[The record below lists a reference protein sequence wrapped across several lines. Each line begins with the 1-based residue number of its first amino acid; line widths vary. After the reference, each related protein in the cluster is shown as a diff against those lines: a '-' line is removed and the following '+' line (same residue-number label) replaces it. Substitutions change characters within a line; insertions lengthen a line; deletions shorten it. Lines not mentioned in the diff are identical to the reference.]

1 MGQLRAEY
9 IATLNQCFDEKELSL
24 EFKVLIRKK
33 ARVIYVQNI
42 TNLSLEFYI
51 LIKEGKGQMCRIY
64 LNKA

>member
-24 EFKVLIRKK
+24 EFKVLIRQK

-42 TNLSLEFYI
+42 TNLSLEF
-51 LIKEGKGQMCRIY
+51 
-64 LNKA
+64 